1 MAFTVEEY
9 RVKCLTCQD
18 QNDIAVTSVKKY
30 IYYEL
35 KSIAMKKLFIVLPVF
50 LAFFSCE
57 PTQKKA
63 PLIPLEDFFK
73 NPEKTAFRISPN
85 GEYFSYMAPWEN
97 RLNIFIQ
104 RVGADSAVR
113 ITSETARDIAGY
125 LWKGNDRVLF
135 LKDTGG
141 DENFQLYGVNIDGT
155 EQKGLTVFEKVRTE
169 FIDDLE
175 EVEDQVI
182 VGLNRRNPEV
192 FDPFRLDVN
201 TGEMTQ
207 LAENPGNIV
216 GWMTDHDGKLR
227 VAITSDGVN
236 QTILF
241 RESEDVPFQAILT
254 TNFKETMSPYLFTFD
269 NKMLYAASNLGRDKT
284 ALVLFDP
291 ASGKEKE
298 VLFETQEADLE
309 GVEYSKKDKKLL
321 SVSWVTDKEKE
332 HFFDPEAEAMK
343 KDLKE
348 KLPGYQVAIGSHNK
362 NEDKFMIR
370 TYSDKSRG
378 AYYFYDKT
386 SRELKKLADLS
397 PWLNEQ
403 DLCDMKPV
411 SYQSRDGLTI
421 HGYLTLP
428 KGYEAKNLPVIINP
442 HGGPWARDYWGFNS
456 EVQFLANNGYAVL
469 QMNFRGSTGF
479 GKEFWQS
486 SFKQWGR
493 TMQDDIS
500 DGVKWLIDQGIAD
513 PKRIAIYGGSYGGYA
528 TLAGL
533 TLTPDL
539 YAAGVDYVGV
549 SNMFTFMNTIPPY
562 WKPMRDMFY
571 EMVGNPES
579 DSLLLAQVSPVFL
592 VDKINAP
599 LFVAQGANDPRVN
612 KAESDQI
619 VQALK
624 DRGIDVEYMV
634 KDNEGHGFHNQEN
647 RFDFYR
653 AMLAFLDKHL
663 KQEVN
668 EEQ

>member
-1 MAFTVEEY
+1 
-9 RVKCLTCQD
+9 
-18 QNDIAVTSVKKY
+18 
-30 IYYEL
+30 
-35 KSIAMKKLFIVLPVF
+35 MKKIYIVLPVF
-50 LAFFSCE
+50 FAFFPCE
-57 PTQKKA
+57 PNQKKA

-104 RVGADSAVR
+104 KIGADSAIR
-113 ITSETARDIAGY
+113 ITSETERDIAGY

-155 EQKGLTVFEKVRTE
+155 GQKGLTVFEKVRTE

-182 VGLNRRNPEV
+182 VGLNKRNPEV

-241 RESEDVPFQAILT
+241 RESEDVPFQGILT
-254 TNFKETMSPYLFTFD
+254 TSFKETVSPYLFTFD
-269 NKMLYAASNLGRDKT
+269 NKMLYTASNLGRDKT

-291 ASGKEKE
+291 STGKEKE

-309 GVEYSKKDKKLL
+309 GIEYSKKDKKLL

-332 HFFDPEAEAMK
+332 HFFDADAEAMK
-343 KDLKE
+343 KDLQD

-362 NEDKFMIR
+362 AEDKFMIR

-378 AYYFYDKT
+378 AYYFYDKA
-386 SRELKKLADLS
+386 SRELKKLAELS
-397 PWLNEQ
+397 PWLNEK
-403 DLCDMKPV
+403 DLCDMKPI

-428 KGYEAKNLPVIINP
+428 KGYDAKNLPVIINP

-500 DGVKWLIDQGIAD
+500 DGVNWLVDQGIAD

-579 DSLLLAQVSPVFL
+579 DSLLLTEVSPVFL

-612 KAESDQI
+612 KDESDQI
-619 VQALK
+619 VKALK

-653 AMLAFLDKHL
+653 SMLAFLNKHL
-663 KQEVN
+663 KEEVK
-668 EEQ
+668 EVL

>member
-1 MAFTVEEY
+1 
-9 RVKCLTCQD
+9 
-18 QNDIAVTSVKKY
+18 
-30 IYYEL
+30 
-35 KSIAMKKLFIVLPVF
+35 MKRLFIVLPVF
-50 LAFFSCE
+50 LLMMSCDSGN
-57 PTQKKA
+57 KKA
-63 PLIPLEDFFK
+63 PSIPLEDFFK

-85 GEYFSYMAPWEN
+85 GEYYSYLAPWEK
-97 RLNIFIQ
+97 RLNVYVQ
-104 RVGADSAVR
+104 KVGADSAVR

-125 LWKGNDRVLF
+125 LWKGNDRLLF

-141 DENFQLYGVNIDGT
+141 DENYQLYGVNVDGT
-155 EQKGLTVFEKVRTE
+155 ELKELTVFEKVRTE
-169 FIDDLE
+169 MIDDLE
-175 EVEDQVI
+175 DVEDEVI

-192 FDPFRLDVN
+192 FDPFRLNVN
-201 TGEMTQ
+201 TGELTQ

-236 QTILF
+236 QTLLY
-241 RESEDVPFQAILT
+241 RETEQAPFAPLIT
-254 TNFKETMSPYLFTFD
+254 TSFKETVSPYLFTFD
-269 NKMLYAASNLGRDKT
+269 NKALYTASNLGRDKT
-284 ALVLFDP
+284 ALVILDP
-291 ASGKEKE
+291 ATGKEKE
-298 VLFETQEADLE
+298 VLFETQEADIE
-309 GVEYSKKDKKLL
+309 GVDYSRKDKKLL

-332 HFFDPEAEAMK
+332 HFFDAGAEAMK

-348 KLPGYQVAIGSHNK
+348 KLKGYEVAIGSHNK
-362 NEDKFMIR
+362 AEDKFMIR

-378 AYYFYDKT
+378 AYYFYDKNT
-386 SRELKKLADLS
+386 KELKKLADLS
-397 PWLNEQ
+397 PWLNEK
-403 DLCDMKPV
+403 DLCDMKPI

-428 KGYEAKNLPVIINP
+428 KGYDPKNLPVVINP

-469 QMNFRGSTGF
+469 QMNFRGSTGY

-493 TMQDDIS
+493 TMQNDIT
-500 DGVKWLIDQGIAD
+500 DGVQWLIDQGIAD
-513 PKRIAIYGGSYGGYA
+513 PKRVAIYGGSYGGYA

-562 WKPMRDMFY
+562 WKPLQDMFH
-571 EMVGNPES
+571 EMVGNPKT
-579 DSLLLAQVSPVFL
+579 DSLMLREVSPVFM
-592 VDKINAP
+592 VDKIKAP

-634 KDNEGHGFHNQEN
+634 KDNEGHGFHNEEN

-653 AMLAFLDKHL
+653 SMIAFLDKHL
-663 KQEVN
+663 KPEGKETVQ
-668 EEQ
+668 